1 MKSLR
6 VGLVLLCLSFL
17 PGCAHKVAVATL
29 EATIQQAAQATQKA
43 AGNAVDKM
51 TLEVTVAN
59 GYKGSATLPTPVV
72 PLGVETT
79 LTQTTKLTIEINLKN
94 YTPPISFLTKG
105 EISPNTYLL
114 DTKTGLLE
122 AVIDTRPAL

>member
-1 MKSLR
+1 MKPL
-6 VGLVLLCLSFL
+6 GLGLLLLCLSCL

-29 EATIQQAAQATQKA
+29 EATIQQAALATQKA
-43 AGNAVDKM
+43 AGNAVEKM

-72 PLGVETT
+72 PLGLETS

-94 YTPPISFLTKG
+94 YATPYDFLPKG
-105 EISPNTYLL
+105 TTAPNTYLL

-122 AVIDTRPAL
+122 AVVDTRPAL

>member
-1 MKSLR
+1 MKATK
-6 VGLVLLCLSFL
+6 VGLALMCLIFL
-17 PGCAHKVAVATL
+17 SGCAHKVAVATL

-43 AGNAVDKM
+43 AGSAVEKM

-59 GYKGSATLPTPVV
+59 GYKGSATLPIPVV
-72 PLGVETT
+72 PLGAETS

-94 YTPPISFLTKG
+94 YTSPHDFLTKG
-105 EISPNTYLL
+105 SIPPNTYLL
-114 DTKTGLLE
+114 DTRTGLLE